1 MLKFVTKMFNYVLRY
16 RATISYIVLIVL
28 INALFA
34 IFPTYKILGFNVS
47 LIDVTV
53 GVIYVMRDF
62 AQREIKHYV
71 IIAMLIGSFF
81 SYFLASKD
89 VALASVT
96 SFIIAESVD
105 WGIYTF
111 TKKPLSKRI
120 FWSAAISSPV
130 DSAVFLYMLNMFN
143 VLALFV
149 MMTAKI
155 LGVLLVWYIW
165 RLKERHAEQ
174 DLVFSAQ

>member
-1 MLKFVTKMFNYVLRY
+1 MRY

-71 IIAMLIGSFF
+71 IIAMLIGSFL
-81 SYFLASKD
+81 SYFLASKE

-111 TKKPLSKRI
+111 TKRPLSKRI

-155 LGVLLVWYIW
+155 IGVLLVWYIW
-165 RLKERHAEQ
+165 RLKERRAEQ
-174 DLVFSAQ
+174 DLVFST